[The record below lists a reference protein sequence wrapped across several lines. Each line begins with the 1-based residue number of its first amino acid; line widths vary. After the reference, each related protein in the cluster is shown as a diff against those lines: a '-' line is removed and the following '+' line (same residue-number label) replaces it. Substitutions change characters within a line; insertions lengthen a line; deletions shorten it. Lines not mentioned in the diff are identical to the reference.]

1 MYTPGYQLLDSYI
14 TDSSIVLPR
23 FQRKK
28 TWTNTQKFN
37 LALSIYRGYPIGVVI
52 LYKEKQ
58 NSAKKYLLD
67 GRQRRNA
74 ATEIYLNPSELMKWA
89 FKELKLTKKNGKE
102 DKKEDVL
109 RKFALRI
116 EDYLEQEP
124 TLDEKGEDT
133 DDQIILNDFDET
145 EDDSSEEVE
154 DYLDEVDDKNV
165 FDSEGFSKL
174 RDMIVIAWTNR
185 STNNDGLCAPF
196 ELSKYCTVN
205 PPYYFPD
212 NNKKIDCAELRK
224 FLKRYKEDYPNDEYK
239 DVNNFLKHINMYVNP
254 NKKKALVDEKLSG
267 MWDDMLKVIE
277 LFGDLEARIKNTQ
290 LSTID
295 VYDVNMTDAQ
305 KIFNLINKG
314 GTQLTAV
321 EVLSARPGW
330 NKVLDNPSSDLQK
343 ERKKL
348 YEKLEINVGKDVV
361 KWDVAASFIRRI
373 KHINLV
379 FPVSSDDNIATIT
392 KQATQGFQLLSG
404 VYKKSIT
411 KAEYETLYKNSDIDW
426 TDGIDEL
433 VDDFG

>member
-1 MYTPGYQLLDSYI
+1 MYTPSFQLLDSYI
-14 TDSSIVLPR
+14 TDTSIVLPR

-89 FKELKLTKKNGKE
+89 FKELKLSKKNGEE

-109 RKFALRI
+109 KKFALRI

-124 TLDEKGEDT
+124 SLDSKDSEE
-133 DDQIILNDFDET
+133 DDQVDFTET
-145 EDDSSEEVE
+145 EEDSSDNIDDYIDDVE
-154 DYLDEVDDKNV
+154 DKDI

-185 STNNDGLCAPF
+185 TKYNDGLCAPF
-196 ELSKYCTVN
+196 ELSEYCMVN

-224 FLKRYKEDYPNDEYK
+224 FLKRYKEDFPNDGYK
-239 DVNNFLKHINMYVNP
+239 DVNNFLKHINMFVNP
-254 NKKKALVDEKLSG
+254 NKKQALMDEKLSG
-267 MWDDMLKVIE
+267 MWDEMLKVIE

-295 VYDVNMTDAQ
+295 VYDVSMTDAQ

-330 NKVLDNPSSDLQK
+330 NK
-343 ERKKL
+343 
-348 YEKLEINVGKDVV
+348 
-361 KWDVAASFIRRI
+361 A
-373 KHINLV
+373 
-379 FPVSSDDNIATIT
+379 
-392 KQATQGFQLLSG
+392 
-404 VYKKSIT
+404 
-411 KAEYETLYKNSDIDW
+411 
-426 TDGIDEL
+426 
-433 VDDFG
+433 